1 MLKYR
6 SKRTGKVVEM
16 AEPQEIERDADQLA
30 EELAKSDDKAE
41 RKQAEFVRAKGAEM
55 AGHARRTLDRYN
67 DSSVWERVTDDDSA
81 ESGGSVAAGN
91 EDDGGEPKPKSGR
104 GRAVKAE

>member
-16 AEPQEIERDADQLA
+16 AEPQEIEREADQLA
-30 EELAKSDDKAE
+30 EELAKSDDKAD
-41 RKQAEFVRAKGAEM
+41 RKQAEFVRAKGQEM

-67 DSSVWERVTDDDSA
+67 EGSVWERVTDDDPA
-81 ESGGSVAAGN
+81 ESTDAGN
-91 EDDGGEPKPKSGR
+91 DGGDGGEPKPKGR
-104 GRAVKAE
+104 GRAAARAE